1 LKSES
6 GHSWIPCL
14 IKTYFDWK
22 QITVPYGRSARA
34 TVRGAP
40 ENDHG
45 AIQCTLADFHAA
57 KPLQAH
63 PTVYC
68 FQQIQGEGFAAAMLL
83 VFGAG
88 MAQAQGPSQTR
99 DWKIDPAHSEADF
112 SIKHMA
118 ISTVHG
124 SFRGVAGVITF
135 DPKDVAKS
143 AVVADIDVNT
153 VDTGVAARDNHL
165 KSADFFDVAKFPMM
179 HFASTSVAKSGDGYK
194 VTGQLT
200 LHGVTKTVVLNL
212 DTPGKEEPGMDGKS
226 IHRGFTATTTISRKD
241 FGLTWGGNLSSGDAV
256 LGDDVRI
263 ELDIEA
269 VLNHPSEPR

>member
-1 LKSES
+1 MK
-6 GHSWIPCL
+6 
-14 IKTYFDWK
+14 KTGF
-22 QITVPYGRSARA
+22 A
-34 TVRGAP
+34 
-40 ENDHG
+40 
-45 AIQCTLADFHAA
+45 
-57 KPLQAH
+57 
-63 PTVYC
+63 
-68 FQQIQGEGFAAAMLL
+68 GFAAAMLL

-88 MAQAQGPSQTR
+88 LAQAQGPAQTR

-124 SFRGVAGVITF
+124 SFR
-135 DPKDVAKS
+135 
-143 AVVADIDVNT
+143 
-153 VDTGVAARDNHL
+153 
-165 KSADFFDVAKFPMM
+165 
-179 HFASTSVAKSGDGYK
+179 ASTSVAKSGDGYK

-226 IHRGFTATTTISRKD
+226 IHRGFTATTTINRKD

-269 VLNHPSEPR
+269 VLTHPSEPR